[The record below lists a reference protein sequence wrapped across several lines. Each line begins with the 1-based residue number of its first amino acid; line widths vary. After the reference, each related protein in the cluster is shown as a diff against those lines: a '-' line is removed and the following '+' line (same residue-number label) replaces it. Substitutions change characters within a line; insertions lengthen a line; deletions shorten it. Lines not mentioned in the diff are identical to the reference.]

1 MKNKI
6 EINVEVTYLSDQ
18 SDILNNQYAYAY
30 TITITN
36 QGDTGAQLRTRRWLI
51 QDESGETEEVI
62 GEGVIG
68 QQPHLSPGESFKY
81 SSGAIISTET
91 GTMKGSYGMIS
102 DIGQRF
108 DADIPEFTLS
118 EPRYAAL
125 ESYMDYAIG
134 DVQGC
139 FNSLYALLKK
149 INFNIDRDRL
159 YFLGDVVNRGTHS
172 LETLRFI
179 FSNKDNVQMVIRKS

>member
-6 EINVEVTYLSDQ
+6 EVNVEVTYLPEQ
-18 SDILNNQYAYAY
+18 SNLVSSQYAYAY

-36 QGDTGAQLRTRRWLI
+36 NGENGAQLRTRRWLI

-81 SSGAIISTET
+81 SSGAVISTET

-102 DIGQRF
+102 DQGQRF
-108 DADIPEFTLS
+108 DAVIPEFTLS
-118 EPRYAAL
+118 EPY
-125 ESYMDYAIG
+125 
-134 DVQGC
+134 
-139 FNSLYALLKK
+139 
-149 INFNIDRDRL
+149 
-159 YFLGDVVNRGTHS
+159 
-172 LETLRFI
+172 TLH
-179 FSNKDNVQMVIRKS
+179 

>member
-6 EINVEVTYLSDQ
+6 EVNVEVTYLPELSNLV
-18 SDILNNQYAYAY
+18 SSKYAYAY

-36 QGDTGAQLRTRRWLI
+36 NGETGAQLRTRRWLI

-81 SSGAIISTET
+81 SSGAVISTET

-102 DIGQRF
+102 DQGQRF
-108 DADIPEFTLS
+108 DAVIPEFTLS
-118 EPRYAAL
+118 EPY
-125 ESYMDYAIG
+125 
-134 DVQGC
+134 
-139 FNSLYALLKK
+139 
-149 INFNIDRDRL
+149 
-159 YFLGDVVNRGTHS
+159 
-172 LETLRFI
+172 TLH
-179 FSNKDNVQMVIRKS
+179 

>member
-6 EINVEVTYLSDQ
+6 EVNVEVTYLPEQ
-18 SDILNNQYAYAY
+18 SNLVSSKYAYAY

-36 QGDTGAQLRTRRWLI
+36 NGDTGAQLRTRRWLI

-81 SSGAIISTET
+81 SSGAVISTET

-102 DIGQRF
+102 DQGQRF
-108 DADIPEFTLS
+108 DAVIPEFTLS
-118 EPRYAAL
+118 EPY
-125 ESYMDYAIG
+125 
-134 DVQGC
+134 
-139 FNSLYALLKK
+139 
-149 INFNIDRDRL
+149 
-159 YFLGDVVNRGTHS
+159 
-172 LETLRFI
+172 TLH
-179 FSNKDNVQMVIRKS
+179 

>member
-6 EINVEVTYLSDQ
+6 EVNVEVTFLPEQ
-18 SDILNNQYAYAY
+18 SNLVSSQYAYAY

-36 QGDTGAQLRTRRWLI
+36 NGETGAQLRTRRWLI

-81 SSGAIISTET
+81 SSGAVISTET

-102 DIGQRF
+102 DQGQRF
-108 DADIPEFTLS
+108 DAVIPEFTLS
-118 EPRYAAL
+118 EPY
-125 ESYMDYAIG
+125 
-134 DVQGC
+134 
-139 FNSLYALLKK
+139 
-149 INFNIDRDRL
+149 
-159 YFLGDVVNRGTHS
+159 
-172 LETLRFI
+172 TLH
-179 FSNKDNVQMVIRKS
+179 

>member
-1 MKNKI
+1 MIMKNKI

-18 SDILNNQYAYAY
+18 SDILNKQYAYAY

-36 QGDTGAQLRTRRWLI
+36 QSDTGAQLRTRRWLI

-108 DADIPEFTLS
+108 NADIPEFTLS
-118 EPRYAAL
+118 EP
-125 ESYMDYAIG
+125 
-134 DVQGC
+134 
-139 FNSLYALLKK
+139 
-149 INFNIDRDRL
+149 
-159 YFLGDVVNRGTHS
+159 H
-172 LETLRFI
+172 TLH
-179 FSNKDNVQMVIRKS
+179 

>member
-6 EINVEVTYLSDQ
+6 EVNVEVTYLPEQ
-18 SDILNNQYAYAY
+18 SNLVSSQYAYAY

-36 QGDTGAQLRTRRWLI
+36 NGDTGAQLRTRRWLI

-81 SSGAIISTET
+81 SSGAVISTET

-102 DIGQRF
+102 DQGQRF
-108 DADIPEFTLS
+108 DAVIPEFTLS
-118 EPRYAAL
+118 EPY
-125 ESYMDYAIG
+125 
-134 DVQGC
+134 
-139 FNSLYALLKK
+139 
-149 INFNIDRDRL
+149 
-159 YFLGDVVNRGTHS
+159 
-172 LETLRFI
+172 TLH
-179 FSNKDNVQMVIRKS
+179 

>member
-6 EINVEVTYLSDQ
+6 EVNVEVTFLPEQ
-18 SDILNNQYAYAY
+18 SNLVSSKYAYAY

-36 QGDTGAQLRTRRWLI
+36 NGETGAQLRTRRWLI

-81 SSGAIISTET
+81 SSGAVISTET

-102 DIGQRF
+102 DQGQRF
-108 DADIPEFTLS
+108 DAVIPEFTLS
-118 EPRYAAL
+118 EPY
-125 ESYMDYAIG
+125 
-134 DVQGC
+134 
-139 FNSLYALLKK
+139 
-149 INFNIDRDRL
+149 
-159 YFLGDVVNRGTHS
+159 
-172 LETLRFI
+172 TLH
-179 FSNKDNVQMVIRKS
+179 